1 MTAAPVLSIICTVAI
16 FALCL
21 LYCTWAKNRAVA
33 LGGGVVLPDNVDPA
47 LFEIKDRSLLPPA
60 WKAFLP
66 IVVLLLVIIVGGR
79 FVSNS
84 TMLATCAMLLGAV
97 LTYVL
102 NFPKFKGK
110 DWKALLGDGL
120 GGGISG
126 IGGLAAVLAFGT
138 VVQNSGAFQDIV
150 DWVLNLDM
158 NPYVRGVFATSVFSG
173 ITGSSSGGLRL
184 MYQSLADTF
193 ISSGC
198 NLEILHRLT
207 SIAAG
212 GLDTLPHSP
221 GPVPDV
227 QRPGA
232 QPQERLPPRVCVQR
246 GHSRTCGG
254 GGHRHLRVCRHL
266 ISGRHSNRPI
276 LTEGSRHG
284 KSENGRENVLVDTGM
299 RVEYFTQMA
308 IGDVKP
314 KGSTEILL
322 ASLAEEGLKPEDIDT
337 VIYTHLHNDHAGNA
351 DLFPDAVTYVQKA
364 EYDNMLSPYPFP
376 KARMDYF
383 PDTPERL
390 SKVKRLLL
398 VDGDLKLAN
407 GLELYLTPGHSRG
420 GQTIVVPTEKGRY
433 VITGDNSATKYCL
446 FADMDKMTLMDGTVI
461 NITPD
466 HTIPHLTGRFTTDRF
481 AFYDSARKQLA
492 LAEKPEPEYFLLSH
506 DTETAYRRH
515 FG

>member
-1 MTAAPVLSIICTVAI
+1 
-16 FALCL
+16 
-21 LYCTWAKNRAVA
+21 
-33 LGGGVVLPDNVDPA
+33 
-47 LFEIKDRSLLPPA
+47 
-60 WKAFLP
+60 
-66 IVVLLLVIIVGGR
+66 
-79 FVSNS
+79 
-84 TMLATCAMLLGAV
+84 ML
-97 LTYVL
+97 
-102 NFPKFKGK
+102 
-110 DWKALLGDGL
+110 
-120 GGGISG
+120 
-126 IGGLAAVLAFGT
+126 
-138 VVQNSGAFQDIV
+138 
-150 DWVLNLDM
+150 
-158 NPYVRGVFATSVFSG
+158 R
-173 ITGSSSGGLRL
+173 
-184 MYQSLADTF
+184 
-193 ISSGC
+193 
-198 NLEILHRLT
+198 
-207 SIAAG
+207 
-212 GLDTLPHSP
+212 
-221 GPVPDV
+221 
-227 QRPGA
+227 
-232 QPQERLPPRVCVQR
+232 
-246 GHSRTCGG
+246 
-254 GGHRHLRVCRHL
+254 
-266 ISGRHSNRPI
+266 
-276 LTEGSRHG
+276 
-284 KSENGRENVLVDTGM
+284 NGRENVLVDTGM
-299 RVEYFTQMA
+299 RVEYFAQMA
-308 IGDVKP
+308 IGDMKP

-322 ASLAEEGLKPEDIDT
+322 TSLAEEGLKPEDIDT
-337 VIYTHLHNDHAGNA
+337 VIYTHLHYDHVGNA

-492 LAEKPEPEYFLLSH
+492 LAEKPEPEYFRLSH